1 VTGGLGSLAAGFLA
15 GLAIA
20 ASPGPI
26 FFLVIRR
33 TLERG
38 RRSGLAS
45 GAGVATADGI
55 YALVAALGIGVAS
68 AALAG
73 YAHWLGAA
81 GGLAL
86 VILGVRAMLS
96 RPRHPAAARPAGD
109 AADYASTLALTLG
122 NPQTILAFLA
132 VFAGAGAVPG
142 LGRSGVGWVVPG
154 VLAGSATWW
163 LVLTLA
169 VAALRARL
177 NPASVRAITL
187 VSGAA
192 IAGFGLLALAGVLQA
207 PLRP

>member
-1 VTGGLGSLAAGFLA
+1 
-15 GLAIA
+15 
-20 ASPGPI
+20 
-26 FFLVIRR
+26 
-33 TLERG
+33 
-38 RRSGLAS
+38 
-45 GAGVATADGI
+45 
-55 YALVAALGIGVAS
+55 
-68 AALAG
+68 
-73 YAHWLGAA
+73 
-81 GGLAL
+81 
-86 VILGVRAMLS
+86 MLS